1 MKIAIITAG
10 GAGMYCGSCMQDNS
24 LASSLLSL
32 GHDVQLLPTYTPIR
46 TDESDVSLDRVFFG
60 GINVYLNHRFQWW
73 HRIPSWLRS
82 QLDRPGLIRLLAG
95 MASTNTQEL
104 GGLTLSMLRG
114 EHVRESDE
122 LVQYLVCQ
130 GQPDVV
136 IFSNALLVGMLH
148 DLKNQWSGPVYC
160 LLQGDDIFTEGLS
173 EPYRSQVLSLIR
185 EKVQQF
191 DGFFVHSNYYKDFM
205 SEYFEIEKS
214 RFHHIPLGI
223 QLDEFCTPETSEETH
238 FKQSESDNPDSK
250 TTKQSL
256 KIGYFARVCPEKGFH
271 QLVEALGLVCKQGIE
286 FEFRVAGYVPEQHK
300 EYLRLQIEMSE
311 ELGFK
316 LLYRECPDR
325 SSKINFLQ
333 SLDIFSV
340 PTVYHEP
347 KGIYVLEALASGVP
361 VIQPEHGSFPELVGR
376 TGGGLLVEPG
386 NTSDLADKIAT
397 LIRDDC
403 LREQLGSSGARAV
416 SGFSVEASASALL
429 QALDGAMFT

>member
-1 MKIAIITAG
+1 
-10 GAGMYCGSCMQDNS
+10 MYCGSCMQDNA

-32 GHDVQLLPTYTPIR
+32 GQDVQLLPTYTPIR

-60 GINVYLNHRFQWW
+60 GINVYLNHRFHWW
-73 HRIPSWLRS
+73 HRIPSWMRS
-82 QLDRPGLIRLLAG
+82 QLDRPGLIRYLAG
-95 MASTNTQEL
+95 MTNTNTQEL
-104 GGLTLSMLRG
+104 GELTLSMLRG

-122 LVQYLVCQ
+122 LVQYLAYQ
-130 GQPDVV
+130 EQPDVV

-148 DLKNQWSGPVYC
+148 NLKSQWSGPVYC

-173 EPYRSQVLSLIR
+173 EPYRSQVLSLMR

-205 SEYFEIEKS
+205 SGYFEIEES

-223 QLDEFCTPETSEETH
+223 QLDGFCTPETSEETH
-238 FKQSESDNPDSK
+238 FKQSGSDNPDSK
-250 TTKQSL
+250 TTKQFQ
-256 KIGYFARVCPEKGFH
+256 KIGYFARVCPEKGLH
-271 QLVEALGLVCKQGIE
+271 QLVEALGLVRKQGIE
-286 FEFRVAGYVPEQHK
+286 FEFWVAGYVPGQHK
-300 EYLRLQIEMSE
+300 EYLRLLMEWSE
-311 ELGFK
+311 QLGFK

-325 SSKINFLQ
+325 FAKINFLQ

-340 PTVYHEP
+340 PTVYQEP

-361 VIQPEHGSFPELVGR
+361 VIQPEHGAFPELVGR

-416 SGFSVEASASALL
+416 SGFSVEASASSLL
-429 QALDGAMFT
+429 QTLDGAMLT